1 MEWAVQFA
9 YPFVLYGLVPVFSVA
24 VWYRFMRYQSPF
36 YVYSAAGI
44 LKKAQLTSNAYP
56 RNFFSGIRFLVLI
69 GLILLIARPQWIDKQ
84 SKVLIDGID
93 IMMVLDVS
101 GSMQMFDDPRDQK
114 QRIIIAKEEAIKFI
128 NNRPN
133 DPIGLVLFGQ
143 EAISRC
149 PLTLDKNMLTSLVKD
164 TEIGIINADGTV
176 LSKGLIT
183 ALTRLRKSKAASKII
198 ILLTD
203 GEPSPGDLKPED
215 ALYLA
220 KKYGVKMYTIGIG
233 GDYGG
238 LIKDPMFGGIRQ
250 VGAPLNTR
258 LLEFF
263 AKETGG
269 KFFLAKNQKDL
280 STIYDTINELE
291 TTEYETDVYHNY
303 HDIFMPFL
311 WIILGLLIFE
321 LILATFLW
329 FGL

>member
-1 MEWAVQFA
+1 
-9 YPFVLYGLVPVFSVA
+9 
-24 VWYRFMRYQSPF
+24 
-36 YVYSAAGI
+36 
-44 LKKAQLTSNAYP
+44 
-56 RNFFSGIRFLVLI
+56 
-69 GLILLIARPQWIDKQ
+69 
-84 SKVLIDGID
+84 
-93 IMMVLDVS
+93 MMVLDVS
-101 GSMQMFDDPRDQK
+101 GSMQMFDDPHHKK
-114 QRIIIAKEEAIKFI
+114 QRIAIAKEEAIKFV
-128 NNRPN
+128 NKRPD

-143 EAISRC
+143 EAVSRC
-149 PLTLDKNMLTSLVKD
+149 PLTLDKNMLTELIKD
-164 TEIGIINADGTV
+164 TELGIISADGTV

-183 ALTRLRKSKAASKII
+183 AITRLRKSKAASKII

-220 KKYGVKMYTIGIG
+220 KKFGIKIYTIGIG

-238 LIKDPMFGGIRQ
+238 LIEDQLFGGIRQ
-250 VGAPLNTR
+250 VGAPLNTK
-258 LLEFF
+258 LLKVL

-280 STIYDTINELE
+280 STIYDTINQLE

-311 WIILGLLIFE
+311 WIIVGLLLLE
-321 LILATFLW
+321 LILATFVW